1 MQRQV
6 YRLDHKNMNLWFHIL
21 DRLIY
26 IPGALVMLYGLWL
39 SLNV

>member
-6 YRLDHKNMNLWFHIL
+6 YRLQNKDFNIW

-26 IPGALVMLYGLWL
+26 IPGALVMLYGFWL
-39 SLNV
+39 SLTV

>member
-1 MQRQV
+1 MQRQH
-6 YRLDHKNMNLWFHIL
+6 YHLENKDLNIWFNIW
-21 DRLIY
+21 DRLVY